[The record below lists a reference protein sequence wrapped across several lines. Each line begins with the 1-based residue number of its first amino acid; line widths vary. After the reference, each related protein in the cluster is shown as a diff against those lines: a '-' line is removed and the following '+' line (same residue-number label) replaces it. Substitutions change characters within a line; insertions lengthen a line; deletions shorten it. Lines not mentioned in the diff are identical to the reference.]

1 MLTSLMFPS
10 QTTECRLNSRTEAS
24 IERTIFRPY
33 NYEQI
38 LEILSR
44 RLADLRLDALD
55 DKLRQMIA
63 RKAASVAGDL
73 RAALKICQ
81 RTIELYRDAVNERRR
96 QKRVAGRVAAAG
108 STGSTSTGDSSDPG
122 AISLKEF
129 MVLAKEAA
137 NSYTQTPFIAATARA
152 CQLDKAILAVLG
164 RHRQSVSGGEGTINE
179 AAMTCD
185 AVWERLCDITQKID
199 AERYLARTSAA
210 SSSST
215 NGGAAGQPSPPAN
228 SVSQLRQ
235 PPFPIFV
242 QALDR
247 LCSQGILVQAN
258 TWKVVLGPRS
268 VLYSLHPNFT
278 FSDLSA
284 ALSGDPML
292 RYCSH

>member
-1 MLTSLMFPS
+1 
-10 QTTECRLNSRTEAS
+10 LNSRTEAS

-108 STGSTSTGDSSDPG
+108 STGSTSIGDSSDPG

-199 AERYLARTSAA
+199 AERYLNRTSAA
-210 SSSST
+210 PSSST
-215 NGGAAGQPSPPAN
+215 NGGAASG
-228 SVSQLRQ
+228 VSQLRQ

-242 QALDR
+242 QALAR
-247 LCSQGILVQAN
+247 LCSQGILVQAS